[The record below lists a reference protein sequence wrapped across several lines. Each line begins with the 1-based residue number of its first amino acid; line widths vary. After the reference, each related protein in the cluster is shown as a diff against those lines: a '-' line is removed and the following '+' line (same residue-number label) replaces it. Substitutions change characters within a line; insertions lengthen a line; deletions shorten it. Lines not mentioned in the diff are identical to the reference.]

1 MEEKGNFF
9 RGNKMSFSQDKKII
23 NNSRQKY
30 IFNQFKITNRKD
42 KTPNSNSN
50 FNQTNYNSIQNINI
64 NISNNIINKSNRM
77 NLKDPITNKFVLKS
91 QQKDKPVIIYKE
103 QNNNN
108 KILPLLDKRE
118 YLIPSKKKSKN
129 NFNNKSFFSVDK
141 LKLKKKNNFKRNI
154 KKNFGINKNDEHKY
168 IITSNINLKVNNG
181 GNGGG
186 TSNIL
191 DKITPIFSTNNIPK
205 KRGFSA
211 HSVRGFKKKKIK
223 IKNKGKIFTN
233 KSSTDMVKSISE
245 LKNDLFVKDNINTI
259 NFNEIVQ
266 QNNNIN
272 NHNSFNNYSNNNYL
286 NRNKVCDYTITI
298 FNRFEQ
304 NNHNKNMII
313 SENILDN
320 MSNADDI
327 DNNLDTKSCLA
338 SQTIKPPPRIY
349 FNVFHFFKSHN
360 LYFFIPNSKYDQIK
374 NNNSDADQRTSK
386 NYEIIEDLYLPQAFR
401 PRMNKWSNMP
411 ECITGTCKNG
421 GFALIRNFDNCN
433 LIWKLIHPNK
443 MKMLLRNIHNNQK
456 YNHFISTFHLG
467 RKDNLYKHFKYY
479 KRLFPE
485 MFNYAPATYI
495 LPVDGPDFE
504 YEYKKNKK
512 ALWIVKPVNL
522 SRGRGI
528 HLLRGENEFK
538 SLYKKS
544 TQLTLPQYLISKYI
558 DKPHILN
565 NKKYDLRIYVLVASF
580 TPLRIYL
587 YNNGL
592 VRFATEDYKR
602 GDLDNVFIHLT
613 NYSINKN
620 NLKYKSNQNLK
631 KQQCEL
637 FPREETEGTE
647 AEGGLEGEILDEEM
661 QEGED
666 KEDDNSPDDDSN
678 KWSLIE
684 YRNYFKKIGK
694 GNVMDLIWSQIEA
707 IVIKTIISVSTEFY
721 KNIFPSKIN
730 NSFELYG
737 FDILIDEKF
746 RAWLIEVNVNPSL
759 HCTSPLDLS
768 IKTDLISDIFNVVG
782 ILPYNHNGNKS
793 VYDYTMINKKK
804 EKNNSVINNYINPN
818 KKMII
823 NNKNVNKTNKAEKEE
838 FNSKMS
844 IKSNILRNYEPDNL
858 EKKLPE
864 YDDEFYKKMIEL
876 FKEER
881 SRSNITEF
889 NLLFPQKNN
898 IKTYGKILIKDNAIN
913 DYNIVLWNHIL
924 THE

>member
-9 RGNKMSFSQDKKII
+9 RGNKMSFSQDKKIVY
-23 NNSRQKY
+23 NSRQKY

-118 YLIPSKKKSKN
+118 YFIPSKKKSKN
-129 NFNNKSFFSVDK
+129 NYNNKSFFSVDK

-528 HLLRGENEFK
+528 HLLRGETEFK